1 MNGHSTNHR
10 NKQMKKT
17 IIQCIGLWMSLMGLT
32 ACGTLVQSKQVLN
45 QVHPGMTT
53 EEVSRILGE
62 PDYRRF
68 NRNVE
73 EWEYHKWLSG
83 SDAVVIVC
91 FEGGGVVSMDSFERP
106 QAPQPTVPP
115 VVQVPSVGGPE
126 AHPSYPHRLPRMS
139 DAEFDSFYRK
149 VKAESFS
156 DDQRE
161 MIRVLSKSKRLTCRQ
176 CAQLL
181 TFFSFEDEKMVAFR
195 WFAPHLV
202 DKENYREIQKQFD
215 FSFNRDEVKKV
226 LGI

>member
-1 MNGHSTNHR
+1 
-10 NKQMKKT
+10 
-17 IIQCIGLWMSLMGLT
+17 
-32 ACGTLVQSKQVLN
+32 
-45 QVHPGMTT
+45 
-53 EEVSRILGE
+53 
-62 PDYRRF
+62 
-68 NRNVE
+68 
-73 EWEYHKWLSG
+73 
-83 SDAVVIVC
+83 
-91 FEGGGVVSMDSFERP
+91 
-106 QAPQPTVPP
+106 
-115 VVQVPSVGGPE
+115 
-126 AHPSYPHRLPRMS
+126 MS

-181 TFFSFEDEKMVAFR
+181 TFFSFEDEKIAAFR